1 MSVKKHAKLKN
12 LAKLALATSIG
23 FVFTSAS
30 ANDHIVGLAA
40 SGGADASEVYF
51 LKSLY
56 EYANLD
62 PVANAELLNL
72 LNSVSTSEEAAD
84 LARSLTPD
92 RSGAAIYSVM
102 ASQSAFSNTLRKRA
116 TDFILG
122 DYGNTSM
129 WVSVLGTD
137 STQFVTND
145 GQNRFD
151 GYDSNSQGVAF
162 GYDLMRSSDSIVGI
176 AFSHQKTDVENRLSD
191 RTLDIA
197 SYYAA
202 AHGLFKFDDIYLA
215 AQGIVG
221 WSDYVGKRHVVGGS
235 NYTGPTAA
243 DATYGGDNYG
253 LNADL
258 YYPLYV
264 GSFTVIPSVYTDY
277 QLVRVDGYQEVQ
289 VIDSKGNLVGGSAA
303 ALKYEKQEHEALHV
317 GVGIE
322 VANSLTTDV
331 GIFSAQAKF
340 KTKKEIL
347 DHTVS
352 TKVNL
357 ISGGP
362 SMTLPIAQLDDTF
375 YETNIDLTWET
386 ASNFSFNLG
395 AQYSWSDSQETTMFY
410 GRGAY
415 SF

>member
-1 MSVKKHAKLKN
+1 MSVKKNTKLSN
-12 LAKLALATSIG
+12 LVKLALATSIG
-23 FVFTSAS
+23 FVFTGAS
-30 ANDHIVGLAA
+30 ANDQVVGLAG

-56 EYANLD
+56 EFANLN
-62 PVANAELLNL
+62 PTENAELLNL
-72 LNSVSTSEEAAD
+72 LNSALTNEEAAE
-84 LARSLTPD
+84 LASSLTPD
-92 RSGAAIYSVM
+92 RSGAALYSVM
-102 ASQSAFSNTLRKRA
+102 SSQSLFSNTLRKRS

-129 WVSVLGTD
+129 WVSILGTD
-137 STQFVTND
+137 SSQYVTND
-145 GQNRFD
+145 GNNRYD
-151 GYDSNSQGVAF
+151 GYDSKSRGVAF
-162 GYDLMRSSDSIVGI
+162 GYDLMRSSDSIVGL

-191 RTLDIA
+191 QTLDIEN
-197 SYYAA
+197 YYAA
-202 AHGLFKFDDIYLA
+202 LHGLFKFDDMYLA

-221 WSDYVGKRHVVGGS
+221 WSDYIGKRHVTGGAS
-235 NYTGPTAA
+235 YSGLTAA
-243 DATYGGDNYG
+243 DAAYGGDNYG
-253 LNADL
+253 LNTDL

-277 QLVRVDGYQEVQ
+277 QLVRIDGYQEVQ
-289 VIDSKGNLVGGSAA
+289 VVDRKNNLVGGSIA
-303 ALKYEKQEHEALHV
+303 ALRYDKQEHEALHV

-322 VANSLTTDV
+322 VANSITTNI

-347 DHTVS
+347 DHIAS
-352 TKVNL
+352 TKVSL

-362 SMTLPIAQLDDTF
+362 SFTLPVAQLDDMF
-375 YETNIDLTWET
+375 YETNLDLTWET